1 MKLKPNETKSDQGP
15 TRWSE
20 KALEP
25 DLWSFSSHPPLAQKS
40 HMAVTK
46 IDVGRVSKLFLD
58 WTCAVYNNL
67 NQYGTKLAM
76 TKAWDGTR
84 LRWRGTEKKQDGDD
98 RRPRWRLGPVQCS
111 RCTLCIQCTK
121 CTLCTVTR
129 DHAGFGGLLYA
140 RLRLEWRRRARN
152 KGLSLL
158 QLCSEQG
165 LVHKYIKKNTK
176 TQKQM
181 RAFHHCNSTSVRE
194 FSALCSAQ
202 WNTNSMH
209 GTCL

>member
-1 MKLKPNETKSDQGP
+1 MKEWSTRWSEKKSYPGTRLRWYEVKRKTHKMKLKPNETKSNQGP

-25 DLWSFSSHPPLAQKS
+25 DLWSVSSHPPSAQKS

-46 IDVGRVSKLFLD
+46 IDVGRGKRVFKLF
-58 WTCAVYNNL
+58 CAEYCNL

-111 RCTLCIQCTK
+111 RCIQCTK

-129 DHAGFGGLLYA
+129 DHGGVV
-140 RLRLEWRRRARN
+140 RAP
-152 KGLSLL
+152 
-158 QLCSEQG
+158 
-165 LVHKYIKKNTK
+165 
-176 TQKQM
+176 
-181 RAFHHCNSTSVRE
+181 TSRVE
-194 FSALCSAQ
+194 
-202 WNTNSMH
+202 T
-209 GTCL
+209 TCQE